1 MPTLT
6 RKYLAIIGSA
16 AASAMLVGAVIP
28 ADAAS
33 RYQRHGSPYDQG
45 YVTAESRFGHGTVS
59 GPVRVGRVGPEVR
72 LPGGTWYP
80 CRRSCSET
88 LRVETVDFW
97 ENRGAGREAV
107 DNECG
112 ILGCLSRGLRF

>member
-1 MPTLT
+1 MISLKHLT
-6 RKYLAIIGSA
+6 MTAMA
-16 AASAMLVGAVIP
+16 MASAMLAGATMP

-59 GPVRVGRVGPEVR
+59 GPVRHGRVGPEVR

-97 ENRGAGREAV
+97 ENKGAGRDAI

-112 ILGCLSRGLRF
+112 ILGCLSRGFRF

>member
-1 MPTLT
+1 MMRALSIC
-6 RKYLAIIGSA
+6 YLSVALLAGATVAVEA
-16 AASAMLVGAVIP
+16 AGP
-28 ADAAS
+28 
-33 RYQRHGSPYDQG
+33 RGYGPRNGG

-59 GPVRVGRVGPEVR
+59 GPVRPARAGHYEVR
-72 LPGGTWYP
+72 LPGGTWIA

-97 ENRGAGREAV
+97 ENKGAGPRNAI

-112 ILGCLSRGLRF
+112 LFGCLGRNFRF